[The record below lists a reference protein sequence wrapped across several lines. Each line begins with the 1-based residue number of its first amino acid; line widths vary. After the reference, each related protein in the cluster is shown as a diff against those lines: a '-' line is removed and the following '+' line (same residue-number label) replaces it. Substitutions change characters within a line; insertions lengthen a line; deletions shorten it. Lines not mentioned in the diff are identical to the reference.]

1 MSFTKSSTI
10 SDNDLINIMTMLE
23 GQSMVALAKQLNIDI
38 EKSKNGQATLF
49 RKFFANLNL
58 LPKDSNTKIK
68 VIRINP
74 VTNKPWE
81 SVSLCPI
88 KLKEFELETWE
99 QSNLKKYLSSILF
112 IPILST
118 SKISHVSERKIGK
131 SFFWFPDKSD
141 ESLIRTEWEM
151 YQEKVKTGACKT
163 FKTSSGKNI
172 SSLPTSSFTNFIHM
186 RPKAQN
192 GSDFDTDSIG
202 NKIVKQAFWL
212 NSDYIRKIVDKSLS
226 YY

>member
-1 MSFTKSSTI
+1 MSVIIITEQSDSKIKKQSLEAI
-10 SDNDLINIMTMLE
+10 SY
-23 GQSMVALAKQLNIDI
+23 GVALAKQLNIDI

-99 QSNLKKYLSSILF
+99 QSN
-112 IPILST
+112 
-118 SKISHVSERKIGK
+118 
-131 SFFWFPDKSD
+131 
-141 ESLIRTEWEM
+141 
-151 YQEKVKTGACKT
+151 
-163 FKTSSGKNI
+163 
-172 SSLPTSSFTNFIHM
+172 
-186 RPKAQN
+186 
-192 GSDFDTDSIG
+192 
-202 NKIVKQAFWL
+202 
-212 NSDYIRKIVDKSLS
+212 
-226 YY
+226 